1 MVTITDIAKMAGVAK
16 STVSRY
22 LNGGSVSQDTKQKIE
37 KIIEQTEYVPNTF
50 AQSLKARVTNLI
62 GVVVPRL
69 DSYSA
74 SRTMIGIDDQL
85 RELNLK
91 MLVANSGLS
100 VEREIENIYSL
111 AKQKV
116 AGIILL
122 ATEITNAH
130 LEAFNKVNIPILV
143 VGQKH
148 KNVHC
153 LIHNDEQGAYELGKY
168 VISKGHKK
176 IAFLGVTE
184 KDIAVGIK
192 RKKGFKKAITEGEH
206 SNIQFY
212 ETTFNNEDAKEMAKE
227 IIDGFHPS
235 IVVCATDN
243 IALGVMKAA
252 RQNGLRIPEDLSI
265 TGFGGYSVSEYTYP
279 GLTTVKFHYKMAGK
293 MAAQKINDLINQK
306 DIEMCTMLDFEILER
321 ESVDKIGK

>member
-1 MVTITDIAKMAGVAK
+1 MVTIADIAKMAGVAK

-22 LNGGSVSQDTKQKIE
+22 LNGGYVSQATKQKIE
-37 KIIEQTEYVPNTF
+37 KIIEKTDYVPNSF

-91 MLVANSGLS
+91 MVVANSSLS

-111 AKQKV
+111 AHQKV
-116 AGIILL
+116 AGLILL
-122 ATEITNAH
+122 ATEITDAH
-130 LEAFNKVNIPILV
+130 LEVFKKINIPVLI

-148 KNVHC
+148 TDVYC

-168 VISKGHKK
+168 VVSKGHKR

-184 KDIAVGIK
+184 KDIAVGLN
-192 RKKGFKKAITEGEH
+192 RKEGFKKAVTEGEY
-206 SNIQFY
+206 SSIQFY
-212 ETTFNNEDAKEMAKE
+212 QTTFNSDDASEMAE
-227 IIDGFHPS
+227 DIIDDYNPS
-235 IVVCATDN
+235 IIVCSTDN
-243 IALGVMKAA
+243 MALGVMKAA
-252 RQNGLRIPEDLSI
+252 RRKGLRIPEDLSI
-265 TGFGGYSVSEYTYP
+265 TGFGGYSISEYTYP
-279 GLTTVKFHYKMAGK
+279 GLTTVKFHYKTAGR
-293 MAAQKINDLINQK
+293 MAARKIHNLINNQ
-306 DIEMCTMLDFEILER
+306 DIEVCTIIDFEILKR
-321 ESVDKIGK
+321 ESVDKI

>member
-1 MVTITDIAKMAGVAK
+1 MVTIADIAKMAGVAK

-22 LNGGSVSQDTKQKIE
+22 LNGGSVSQATKQKIE
-37 KIIEQTEYVPNTF
+37 KIIEKTDYVPNSF
-50 AQSLKARVTNLI
+50 AQSLKARMTNLI

-69 DSYSA
+69 DSYTA

-91 MLVANSGLS
+91 MIVANSSLS

-116 AGIILL
+116 AGLILL
-122 ATEITNAH
+122 ATEITDAH
-130 LEAFNKVNIPILV
+130 LEAFKKINIPILV

-148 KNVHC
+148 KDIHC

-168 VISKGHKK
+168 VVSKGHKK

-184 KDIAVGIK
+184 KDIAVGLK
-192 RKKGFKKAITEGEH
+192 RKEGFKKAIMEGWN
-206 SNIQFY
+206 SSIQYY
-212 ETTFNNEDAKEMAKE
+212 ETTFNSDDAREMAKE
-227 IIDGFHPS
+227 IIDNFNPS
-235 IVVCATDN
+235 IIVCATDN

-252 RQNGLRIPEDLSI
+252 HQNGLRIPNDLSI
-265 TGFGGYSVSEYTYP
+265 TGFGGYSVSEYTNP
-279 GLTTVKFHYKMAGK
+279 GLTTVKFNYKLAGQI
-293 MAAQKINDLINQK
+293 AARKINDLICKK
-306 DIEMCTMLDFEILER
+306 DIERCTVLDFEILKR
-321 ESVDKIGK
+321 ESVDKI